1 MLCESIKSLKLFT
14 SQEMQALQKAVV
26 KRFKTIE
33 RIIKID
39 EQGEKVQRQDLTL
52 PVPVR
57 VRNDI
62 TKILAT

>member
-1 MLCESIKSLKLFT
+1 M
-14 SQEMQALQKAVV
+14 

-62 TKILAT
+62 TRILAT

>member
-57 VRNDI
+57 VRND
-62 TKILAT
+62 TTRILAT